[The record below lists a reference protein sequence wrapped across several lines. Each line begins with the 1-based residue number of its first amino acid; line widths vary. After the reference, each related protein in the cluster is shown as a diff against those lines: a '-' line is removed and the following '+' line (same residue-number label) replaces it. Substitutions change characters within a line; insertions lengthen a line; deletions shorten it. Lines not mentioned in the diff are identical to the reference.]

1 MTFLADYWFIY
12 VYNKTDL
19 TAITTFEELITL
31 MMMNNP
37 TMLSYIRR
45 EQPVLERL
53 LASYPK
59 QITAALERAP
69 KHPQHWL
76 ILATGS
82 RLNAA
87 NSARLYMQKVA
98 GLQVT
103 LAAADLFVTYEEADP
118 SVDVVI
124 GVSLTEDDPTM
135 LEAINKARAASHA
148 HTIIITDQKESALTD
163 IADATC
169 DLMTGKESVPY
180 ITLSFQAIVLTLML
194 LTVRSAAL
202 QERLT
207 ELAVNQ
213 ELDEFSFLIEN
224 MNQTVQRANDFY
236 RKFTIDFTNAP
247 QFTAIGANVLAG
259 TLAEM
264 QAKFTEILRV
274 PAHGYSL
281 ASFTHG
287 GFMGVHEDHCQF
299 YIEINTDPAVMEQLQ
314 AVKTYESRLT
324 PHIYTISLTGEQP
337 AVNDDQTL
345 LLDPVT
351 DPYKAPLMAIIPFQ
365 VLAWFIAKSHGIN
378 LNHLMYQDFQ
388 KAINLQ

>member
-1 MTFLADYWFIY
+1 
-12 VYNKTDL
+12 
-19 TAITTFEELITL
+19 

-59 QITAALERAP
+59 QITAALESAP

-213 ELDEFSFLIEN
+213 ELDEFSFLIE
-224 MNQTVQRANDFY
+224 
-236 RKFTIDFTNAP
+236 
-247 QFTAIGANVLAG
+247 
-259 TLAEM
+259 
-264 QAKFTEILRV
+264 
-274 PAHGYSL
+274 
-281 ASFTHG
+281 
-287 GFMGVHEDHCQF
+287 
-299 YIEINTDPAVMEQLQ
+299 INTDPAVMEQLQ
-314 AVKTYESRLT
+314 AVKMYESRLT

-365 VLAWFIAKSHGIN
+365 VLAWFIAKSRGIN